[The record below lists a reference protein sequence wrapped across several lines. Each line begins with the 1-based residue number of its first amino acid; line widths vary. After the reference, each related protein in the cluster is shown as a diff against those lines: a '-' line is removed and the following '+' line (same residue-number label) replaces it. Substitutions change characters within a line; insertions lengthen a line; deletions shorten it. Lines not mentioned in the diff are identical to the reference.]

1 VLFFAHLN
9 HCEAIPQP
17 FQAEFINP
25 GKVEHEISDGALMFL
40 VSPLGQYQTAIFV
53 GLNEGI
59 EFGFECRGYALAL
72 ISSPFDF
79 ISRIGKA
86 MVDVGGEQK
95 AEETRKRELSEDD
108 IIHIWFWFLIFVILI
123 SMISFWATQQLFYC
137 NLLFVRILPSQLLF
151 VNEKS
156 RM

>member
-1 VLFFAHLN
+1 MLPFAYLN
-9 HCEAIPQP
+9 RCEASPSPLQS
-17 FQAEFINP
+17 ELVNP
-25 GKVEHEISDGALMFL
+25 RKVEHEISDSTLML
-40 VSPLGQYQTAIFV
+40 PIYSLNEYQTAIFV

-59 EFGFECRGYALAL
+59 EFGFECCGYTLAL

-79 ISRIGKA
+79 ISRISKA

-123 SMISFWATQQLFYC
+123 SMISFWATQRL
-137 NLLFVRILPSQLLF
+137 R
-151 VNEKS
+151 
-156 RM
+156 